1 MAIKKDKKV
10 EILNKVK
17 DIFSKDGST
26 VFVNFH
32 GLSVGDTT
40 ELRSN
45 LRGQNVGFTVA
56 KKTLIK
62 RALNDLKV
70 EGDRP
75 ELSGEVA
82 VAYGEDII
90 APAREVYEF
99 QKTHKNK
106 VAILGGIFEGE
117 YKDKEEMTT
126 IASIPGM
133 QILRGMF
140 VNVINSPI
148 QGLAVALNEI
158 AKSKEA

>member
-17 DIFSKDGST
+17 SIFDKDGST

-40 ELRSN
+40 ELRRG
-45 LRGQNVGFTVA
+45 LRDQDVGFTVA

-62 RALNDLKV
+62 RALEGVKV
-70 EGDRP
+70 EGEIPSLD
-75 ELSGEVA
+75 GEVA
-82 VAYGEDII
+82 VAYGEDVV
-90 APAREVYEF
+90 APARGVYEF
-99 QKTHKNK
+99 QKTHKDQIS
-106 VAILGGIFEGE
+106 ILGGIFEDQ
-117 YKDKEEMTT
+117 YKNKEEMME

-148 QGLAVALNEI
+148 QGLAVALSEI
-158 AKSKEA
+158 AKSKE